1 MQDQKLKLV
10 EQIQQLNESFVRYLS
25 FILEIWYQQC
35 TVILEVKNNIRTSFK
50 LLGGKK
56 EPKSDAER
64 L

>member
-35 TVILEVKNNIRTSFK
+35 TFILEVKDNIRNSFK

-56 EPKSDAER
+56 EPKSNAKR

>member
-10 EQIQQLNESFVRYLS
+10 EQIQQLHESFVRYLS

-35 TVILEVKNNIRTSFK
+35 TFILEVKDNIRNSFK

-56 EPKSDAER
+56 EPKSNAKR

>member
-10 EQIQQLNESFVRYLS
+10 EQIEQLNESFVRYLS

-35 TVILEVKNNIRTSFK
+35 TFILEVKDKIRNSFK